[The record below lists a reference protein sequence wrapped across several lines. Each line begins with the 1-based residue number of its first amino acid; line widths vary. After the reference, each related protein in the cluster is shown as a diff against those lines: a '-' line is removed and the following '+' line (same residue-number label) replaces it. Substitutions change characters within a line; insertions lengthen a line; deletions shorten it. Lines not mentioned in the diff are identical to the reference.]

1 MNCMWLCIKG
11 ARFLSLPSFSRLPV
25 VHITFW
31 CNAYSIINVFSFS
44 DIFVKIQQYLEP
56 ESIFLSDEKEF
67 PSSSGNHL
75 WPTVGLNFCARNE

>member
-44 DIFVKIQQYLEP
+44 DIFVKRISGLRGDLLL
-56 ESIFLSDEKEF
+56 ILF
-67 PSSSGNHL
+67 P
-75 WPTVGLNFCARNE
+75 